1 MSYGADRPHSDDLER
16 SDDHQAPPERADTL
30 GRKRLEQVR
39 AAHRGYFRWLRL
51 SRLALAAFAL
61 MAALF
66 LLWALPWLP
75 KGLDAGD
82 YTPELGLTTYLVAG
96 VAVTAVLALA
106 FQELARRDRESL
118 LLWGTVYDEATGL
131 HNRAYLY
138 DRLALECERAELS
151 GGVFSAV
158 VLQIRLDSPTSGS
171 TPGSTP
177 ALPRS
182 ALREVGELLDDLT
195 HASDLVA
202 LLNGSEL
209 AVLAMGSSRNDR
221 GSLQE
226 RLRGAVAAGLPRLLP
241 RPALVAVRSGS
252 ATFGEDGK
260 DPDTLIQAARAA
272 AILAPRRTGQA
283 A

>member
-1 MSYGADRPHSDDLER
+1 MSYDLER
-16 SDDHQAPPERADTL
+16 PRSDDPERPDDRQATSEHADAQ
-30 GRKRLEQVR
+30 GKKRLEQVR

-82 YTPELGLTTYLVAG
+82 YTPELGLTTYLVTG
-96 VAVTAVLALA
+96 VAVTAVLALV
-106 FQELARRDRESL
+106 FQELARRNRESL

-138 DRLALECERAELS
+138 DRLSLECERAELS

-171 TPGSTP
+171 TP
-177 ALPRS
+177 ALPRA
-182 ALREVGELLDDLT
+182 ALREVGELLDGLT

-202 LLNGSEL
+202 LLSGSEL
-209 AVLAMGSSRNDR
+209 AVLAMGADRNER
-221 GSLQE
+221 GTLQE

-272 AILAPRRTGQA
+272 AMLAPRRTGQA